1 MKPYSRKD
9 PEAAEINPEAA
20 NTAPKADDKDK
31 TAAKKS
37 SPENVL
43 FEWYD
48 SVVFALAAVVLIF
61 VFLVRVITV
70 SGYSMEHTLSW
81 GDRVAV
87 QSMLYTPRRGD
98 VVVIDGYIHYGDPL
112 VKRIIAV
119 GGDTLDI
126 DFSTGTVTLN
136 GERLDE
142 PYIAA
147 PTTLSYDISFPVV
160 VPEGYVFVMGDN
172 RPNSIDSRSSA
183 VGFIDERDIMG
194 KILLRIFPLNR
205 FGVIR

>member
-1 MKPYSRKD
+1 MEPNPNGND
-9 PEAAEINPEAA
+9 P
-20 NTAPKADDKDK
+20 KR
-31 TAAKKS
+31 AKES
-37 SPENVL
+37 GL

-48 SVVFALAAVVLIF
+48 SMVFALTAIVLVF

-70 SGYSMEHTLSW
+70 SGYSMEPTLFW

-87 QSMLYTPRRGD
+87 QSMLYTPKRGD
-98 VVVIDGYIHYGDPL
+98 VVVMDGYIDYGDPL

-126 DFSTGTVTLN
+126 DFATGIVTLN
-136 GERLDE
+136 GEQLDE
-142 PYIAA
+142 PYISA
-147 PTTLSYDISFPVV
+147 PTKQFYDIAFPVV

-172 RPNSIDSRSSA
+172 RPNSLDSRSSE

-194 KILLRIFPLNR
+194 KVLLRIFPFDH
-205 FGVIR
+205 FGTIQ